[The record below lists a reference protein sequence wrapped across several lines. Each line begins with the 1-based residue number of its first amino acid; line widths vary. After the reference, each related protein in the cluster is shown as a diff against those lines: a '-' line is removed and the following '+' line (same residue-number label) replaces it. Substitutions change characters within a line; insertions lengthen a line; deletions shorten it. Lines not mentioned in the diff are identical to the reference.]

1 MRLKRTGITT
11 KIIICILAVWAVTT
25 IVSLRG
31 QISRSRQENQ
41 ELSVEAADLAGEN
54 EDMSYVLE
62 NSGDDD
68 VIRDIARDELGL
80 GEPGEEVYYAGQQS
94 K

>member
-41 ELSVEAADLAGEN
+41 ELSAEAADLAGEN
-54 EDMSYVLE
+54 EDMKMC
-62 NSGDDD
+62 
-68 VIRDIARDELGL
+68 IRDRSWRLVPTARRRSLPRRL
-80 GEPGEEVYYAGQQS
+80 PRR
-94 K
+94 